1 MTGITQFKGAT
12 EVALVVKNPP
22 ANRGDIRVAASVPR
36 LGRSPREGY
45 GNPLRILVW
54 RITWTE
60 EHGGQRSMGLQR
72 VGHDWT
78 NLAPTHPHT
87 HTQIKDRMQ
96 DLPLFHVR
104 TEPQCCI
111 VSLIEK
117 EEQYRES
124 QTIFVQMWSTEW
136 GSSVGKQPF
145 MPEGFSLSSACNCFQ
160 SEN

>member
-60 EHGGQRSMGLQR
+60 EHGGQQSMGLQR
-72 VGHDWT
+72 VGHD
-78 NLAPTHPHT
+78 
-87 HTQIKDRMQ
+87 
-96 DLPLFHVR
+96 
-104 TEPQCCI
+104 
-111 VSLIEK
+111 
-117 EEQYRES
+117 
-124 QTIFVQMWSTEW
+124 
-136 GSSVGKQPF
+136 
-145 MPEGFSLSSACNCFQ
+145 
-160 SEN
+160 